1 MKQIN
6 LGIQVVPI
14 LAAESGYPVID
25 ACIALI
31 QESGIKHQVTPFET
45 VLEGPYDTI
54 MELVDRI
61 YKKADSLSPEIVINI
76 RIHSKQGQDVIAQD
90 KTDKFK

>member
-14 LAAESGYPVID
+14 LNVDKCYPIID

-31 QESGIKHQVTPFET
+31 QASGIKYQVTPFET
-45 VLEGPYDTI
+45 VLEGPYESI
-54 MELVDRI
+54 MALVDEICR
-61 YKKADSLSPEIVINI
+61 KTNELSPETVINM
-76 RIHSKQGQDVIAQD
+76 RMHSKRDQDVYATD
-90 KTDKFK
+90 KTEKF